1 MKTVVLFSLFLIVV
15 SITYSPTAIACKN
28 TNEIK
33 YILINSENPVN
44 IALEFINSYVK
55 NIEKLNG
62 SKGMYEWVKI
72 NKLVSEN
79 FKNELKKIID
89 QAKRKNP
96 SMGLSFD
103 PILNAQE
110 YPEKGFVLESYDKTT
125 NYIIVKGIDWPEF
138 RVPIKVI
145 LTDNIWLVDG
155 CGVVNIP
162 KEKRLE

>member
-1 MKTVVLFSLFLIVV
+1 MKTIVYFSLFFIVV
-15 SITYSPTAIACKN
+15 SIAYSSTAIAYKN
-28 TNEIK
+28 DNKIK
-33 YILINSENPVN
+33 NILKNSENPVN

-62 SKGMYEWVKI
+62 SKGMYEWVKN

-79 FKNELKKIID
+79 FKIELKKIID

-125 NYIIVKGIDWPEF
+125 HYIIVKGIDWPEF
-138 RVPIKVI
+138 RVPIKMI
-145 LTDNIWLVDG
+145 LIDNTWLVDG
-155 CGVVNIP
+155 CGIVNIP

>member
-1 MKTVVLFSLFLIVV
+1 MKTVVYFILFFIVV
-15 SITYSPTAIACKN
+15 SIAYSFNAMAYKN
-28 TNEIK
+28 THEIK
-33 YILINSENPVN
+33 HILKNSENPVN

-62 SKGMYEWVKI
+62 SKGMYEWVKN
-72 NKLVSEN
+72 NKLVSEK
-79 FKNELKKIID
+79 FKIELKKIID

-138 RVPIKVI
+138 RVPIKMI
-145 LTDNIWLVDG
+145 LIDNTWLVDG
-155 CGVVNIP
+155 CGIVNIP
-162 KEKRLE
+162 KEKILE